1 MLTLTCNSLFF
12 FFYLESSTAFS
23 FLERLTLVWLV
34 FQLQVLK
41 KLCQL
46 HNSVTSWQLYPNV
59 AV

>member
-1 MLTLTCNSLFF
+1 MQFF
-12 FFYLESSTAFS
+12 VLLYLESSTAFS